1 VQLGNACLALAAA
14 ASLSSQ
20 PAEAEA
26 ALRTAVKQLRWV
38 LGVGQEDLRRLS
50 AAGEHPE
57 VRVGRKG
64 AVAWAPGGSTII
76 LSKHLFRPWQACLEC
91 TDNYDCQRVKPH
103 K

>member
-64 AVAWAPGGSTII
+64 DSGMGPRWQHNHIVRAP
-76 LSKHLFRPWQACLEC
+76 FQAMASL
-91 TDNYDCQRVKPH
+91 P
-103 K
+103 